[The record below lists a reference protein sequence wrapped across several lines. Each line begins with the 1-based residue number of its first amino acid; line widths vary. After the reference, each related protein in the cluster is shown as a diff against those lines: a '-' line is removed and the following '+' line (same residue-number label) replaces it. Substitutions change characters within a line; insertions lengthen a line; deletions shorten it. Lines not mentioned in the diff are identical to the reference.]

1 MNKPKLF
8 GFIPAR
14 MSASRFPGKPLY
26 PICNMPM
33 IHHVIHRAKMFEG
46 WDGLYLTTCDN
57 EIKDF
62 AESIGMQVIMTS
74 DKHTRALDRVAEA
87 TYHLWTKNRRY

>member
-57 EIKDF
+57 EIKDSCIF
-62 AESIGMQVIMTS
+62 IPPP
-74 DKHTRALDRVAEA
+74 
-87 TYHLWTKNRRY
+87 